1 MIPGPLGL
9 GPWLE
14 QSLGTSSS
22 PSLMLSPFH
31 FECMIDKLIP
41 IMYDLVKDTFTHN
54 SP

>member
-14 QSLGTSSS
+14 QSLGTSS
-22 PSLMLSPFH
+22 SPFH